1 MNILV
6 TGCSG
11 FIGFHL
17 SKKILEKEEYNL
29 IGIDNL
35 NTYYDVELKKSRL
48 KLLKK
53 NKKKFVF
60 YKTDINNYNKVN
72 KIFIKHKISYVI
84 HLAAQAGVRYSIK
97 NPKAYI
103 DSNIMGFFNIIN
115 LSKEYKVK
123 HLLFASTSSVYG
135 NSKKFPVNESDKTD
149 TPLTLY
155 AATKKTNE
163 VIAYSY
169 ANIYKLNCT
178 ALRFFT
184 VYGPYGRP
192 DMAFFKFVDSIY
204 KNKNLELYNS
214 GNHYR
219 DFTYVDDIINA
230 IVLLLDKMPSKN
242 IPFDVFN
249 IGNGKSVYLKKVIK
263 IIEKKLG
270 IKAKIKNLKLQKG
283 DVVKSHSNLQKLKSK
298 INYKSKIDI
307 EKGLSL
313 YIDWFKK
320 YYNNDK

>member
-1 MNILV
+1 MNILI

-17 SKKILEKEEYNL
+17 SNKILNESKYNL

-35 NTYYDVELKKSRL
+35 NNYYDVDLKKSRL
-48 KLLKK
+48 NYLKK
-53 NKKKFVF
+53 QKKNFVF
-60 YKTDINNYNKVN
+60 YKADINNYSKIN
-72 KIFIKHKISYVI
+72 KIFNFHKINYVI
-84 HLAAQAGVRYSIK
+84 HLAAQAGVRYSIE

-103 DSNIMGFFNIIN
+103 DSNISGFFNIIN
-115 LSKEYKVK
+115 LSREYKIK

-135 NSKKFPVNESDKTD
+135 NTNKFPVHENDNTNN
-149 TPLTLY
+149 PLTLY

-169 ANIYKLNCT
+169 ANIYKLPST

-204 KNKNLELYNS
+204 KGKKIELYNN

-219 DFTYVDDIINA
+219 DFTYVEDITNSIF
-230 IVLLLDKMPSKN
+230 LLLKKPPKQK
-242 IPFDVFN
+242 IPFDVLN
-249 IGNGKSVYLKKVIK
+249 IGNGKSIFLKKAIK
-263 IIEKKLG
+263 IIENKIG

-283 DVVKSHSNLQKLKSK
+283 DVVKSHSNIKKLKNK
-298 INYKSKIDI
+298 INYEPKTDI
-307 EKGLSL
+307 KKGLDKFIEW
-313 YIDWFKK
+313 YKD
-320 YYNNDK
+320 YYLNE